1 MALTLSEGP
10 RAGVWEP
17 SVGDPP
23 PGLRG
28 ARGEGAGGSRGPS
41 SSCRLSV
48 SRVACD
54 GSSASDPCVLQ
65 SDTLTTCVS
74 QAEFQMLADLAVFRY
89 FSETAKVMPP
99 RACVNDCL

>member
-10 RAGVWEP
+10 

-23 PGLRG
+23 PGPRR
-28 ARGEGAGGSRGPS
+28 ARGEGARGSRGPS

-54 GSSASDPCVLQ
+54 GGSASDPCVLQ

-74 QAEFQMLADLAVFRY
+74 QAEFQMHVGLAVLRY
-89 FSETAKVMPP
+89 FSETEQKSCHQE
-99 RACVNDCL
+99 RA